1 MIPFYN
7 GFKKP
12 AVRLFA
18 FASIITVLIPVA
30 QAQTSAPAQAGSNMS
45 WLYQQIEAL
54 PDIRAAQQQRDA
66 SLSQANSYSQALY
79 NPELGAS
86 YERESDKISGQN
98 SAQNNYQVSISQKID
113 WWDQKESREQQ
124 AGFLRIQAEQ
134 DYRRSY
140 QNTLKNA
147 LQAFI
152 NWQAAKQRYELAL
165 DQEKQLDQL
174 ITLVKNR
181 LNSGDLGQIDVELT
195 LLSLSK
201 TFADTAQAVAAYQ
214 SSENLVRQW
223 LPSWQPTTPVLSPIF
238 WNNTQQFLLTDNAA
252 SGKTDEALLLALP
265 DLRVAKA
272 EWKIQQAKAETVR
285 RSNKAEPTIGI
296 TAGKD
301 GSAEIIGLNLSIPLN
316 IRNNYSAINQSALQN
331 SYAAE
336 SQYLAKY
343 RQLSYQ
349 LDSSRALATQY
360 NKHQQRWKMLMQDSQ
375 SNSGELLKRQ
385 WKTGDL
391 STSQYLQ
398 ALKQRI
404 EGIQAG
410 IVLDEESKLASINW
424 LYNSG
429 QINRIFNF

>member
-1 MIPFYN
+1 MILLQNALHRPT
-7 GFKKP
+7 
-12 AVRLFA
+12 VRLLA
-18 FASIITVLIPVA
+18 IASVMAVFVPTA
-30 QAQTSAPAQAGSNMS
+30 QAQQSSGNNMH
-45 WLYQQIEAL
+45 WLRQQIEVL
-54 PDIRAAQQQRDA
+54 PEIHAAQQKRDA
-66 SLSQANSYSQALY
+66 SLSQADSYSRALY
-79 NPELGAS
+79 NPELGTG
-86 YERESDKISGQN
+86 YEREGEQD
-98 SAQNNYQVSISQKID
+98 NYQVSISQKID
-113 WWDQKESREQQ
+113 WWDQKGSREQQ
-124 AGFLRIQAEQ
+124 AQFLRIQAEQ
-134 DYRRSY
+134 DYRFNY
-140 QNTLKNA
+140 QTILKNA
-147 LQAFI
+147 LLAFV

-165 DQEKQLDQL
+165 DQEQQLDQL
-174 ITLVKNR
+174 IKLVKSRSAN
-181 LNSGDLGQIDVELT
+181 GDLGQIDVELT
-195 LLSLSK
+195 LLSLSQ
-201 TFADTAQAVAAYQ
+201 TLADTAQAVAAYH
-214 SSENLVRQW
+214 SAENRVRQW
-223 LPSWQPTTPVLSPIF
+223 MPNWQPTTPVLNAAF
-238 WNNTQQFLLTDNAA
+238 WSNTQQFLTTDTSNPQQ
-252 SGKTDEALLLALP
+252 SDKELLQALP
-265 DLRVAKA
+265 ELRIAKA

-285 RSNKAEPTIGI
+285 RSNKVEPTIGI
-296 TAGKD
+296 TAGKN
-301 GSAEIIGLNLSIPLN
+301 GSTEIVGLNLSIPLN
-316 IRNNYSAINQSALQN
+316 IRNNYSSVNQSALQS

-360 NKHQQRWKMLMQDSQ
+360 NKHQQRWKTLMQDSQ